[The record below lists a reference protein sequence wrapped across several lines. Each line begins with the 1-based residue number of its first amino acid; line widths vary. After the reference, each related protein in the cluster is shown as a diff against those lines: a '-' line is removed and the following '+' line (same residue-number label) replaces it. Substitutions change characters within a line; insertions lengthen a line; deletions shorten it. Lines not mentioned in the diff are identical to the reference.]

1 MSDATVISADS
12 HVQEPPELYDQ
23 RVPKR
28 LRHLAPRIEERD
40 GARYLIVDGKR
51 PRRQDIAAERAG
63 KDDQNREFRNDPS
76 GGRDI
81 SRRLADMARDGISA
95 EVIYPNTSLFLF
107 VSPNPDYQLA
117 VAKAYND
124 WAMELFGPHGEQF
137 P

>member
-51 PRRQDIAAERAG
+51 PRRRG
-63 KDDQNREFRNDPS
+63 
-76 GGRDI
+76 
-81 SRRLADMARDGISA
+81 
-95 EVIYPNTSLFLF
+95 
-107 VSPNPDYQLA
+107 
-117 VAKAYND
+117 
-124 WAMELFGPHGEQF
+124 
-137 P
+137 